1 MNIRKNI
8 SLKKY
13 NTFRIDSKAKYFL
26 LLNNL
31 KQIAENLEIIK
42 NEKILILGGGSNTL
56 LLNDWDGI
64 VLIPNF
70 KGKSIINETEEYVD
84 IQVGSGEIW
93 DEFVRWCVAN
103 NYAGIENLVM
113 IPGTIGGAVSQN
125 ISAYG
130 QNITDTLMDIDTV
143 NLETNERNTYLPSE
157 CGYEYRRSNFKN
169 IWRNR
174 ILITSATFRLK
185 KHTKEFELSYHER
198 AGRYGSILEELQS
211 FAKEPYEIKDVMEA
225 IIKQRSK
232 RLPNVDECGTC
243 GSFFENPIVPQ
254 TEVFR
259 AVKKNY

>member
-31 KQIAENLEIIK
+31 KQIAENREIIK

-113 IPGTIGGAVSQN
+113 IPGP
-125 ISAYG
+125 
-130 QNITDTLMDIDTV
+130 L
-143 NLETNERNTYLPSE
+143 
-157 CGYEYRRSNFKN
+157 
-169 IWRNR
+169 
-174 ILITSATFRLK
+174 
-185 KHTKEFELSYHER
+185 
-198 AGRYGSILEELQS
+198 
-211 FAKEPYEIKDVMEA
+211 
-225 IIKQRSK
+225 
-232 RLPNVDECGTC
+232 
-243 GSFFENPIVPQ
+243 
-254 TEVFR
+254 
-259 AVKKNY
+259 